1 MSTDRM
7 KDVCFISEYERTF
20 CVREAQRMKEIAQK
34 ALSYSS
40 WVISRQQLHGYTCR
54 EFIKRQDWADPQ
66 DCALYILYLDI
77 RIVTLKKQS
86 QFIICK
92 AQCKLKIRSPKI
104 LGFSRKGQQS
114 INTSTGPFWEQ
125 GPTWPRGSHAHESGL
140 APWSTV

>member
-54 EFIKRQDWADPQ
+54 EFIKRQVELIPKTVP
-66 DCALYILYLDI
+66 LYILYLDI
-77 RIVTLKKQS
+77 RIVTLRKQS
-86 QFIICK
+86 V
-92 AQCKLKIRSPKI
+92 S
-104 LGFSRKGQQS
+104 
-114 INTSTGPFWEQ
+114 
-125 GPTWPRGSHAHESGL
+125 
-140 APWSTV
+140 